1 MISDKIKQIMKA
13 KQVKAIDIAKYLDI
27 TPQSL
32 NRKFVKDNWSAHELI
47 SVMDFLGCQIVIE
60 YKPDT
65 KVVLSMSDI
74 GK

>member
-1 MISDKIKQIMKA
+1 MISDKIKQVMRA
-13 KQVKAIDIAKYLDI
+13 KHVRAIDVAKYLGI

-32 NRKFVKDNWSAHELI
+32 NRKFAKDNWSAHELI